1 MWMRFLRLFVILK
14 EVSHLSGKLSRIC
27 NALQKARFSAILYI
41 GSFQAFFY
49 AHTVLTDK
57 IESPI
62 LGQNF
67 GEVVQNIADQARAAA
82 LIIVPIFV
90 VIAGLQFL
98 FAGESEQKI
107 TQAKKTLWWTL
118 IGAAIV
124 VGASLLTEAVINT
137 VIGL

>member
-1 MWMRFLRLFVILK
+1 MDAFFASFCYSKKMAHLLK
-14 EVSHLSGKLSRIC
+14 KINGIHS
-27 NALQKARFSAILYI
+27 ALQKAWFSAIVYI
-41 GSFQAFFY
+41 VSFWAAFY
-49 AHTVLTDK
+49 AQKALAET

-82 LIIVPIFV
+82 LIIAPIFI

-107 TQAKKTLWWTL
+107 SQAKKTLWWTL

>member
-1 MWMRFLRLFVILK
+1 MWMRFLFHFAIIKRMARFL
-14 EVSHLSGKLSRIC
+14 GKLSGIRTV
-27 NALQKARFSAILYI
+27 LQKARFSAILYI
-41 GSFQAFFY
+41 ISFQAFFY
-49 AHTVLTDK
+49 AHTALADR

-82 LIIVPIFV
+82 LIIAPIFV

-98 FAGESEQKI
+98 FAGESEQKVS
-107 TQAKKTLWWTL
+107 QAKKTLWWTL

>member
-1 MWMRFLRLFVILK
+1 MDA
-14 EVSHLSGKLSRIC
+14 LSVFFCYTEKVAYLSEKFDKIR
-27 NALQKARFSAILYI
+27 NVLQKARFSAILYI
-41 GSFQAFFY
+41 ISFQAFFY
-49 AHTVLTDK
+49 AHTALADR

-82 LIIVPIFV
+82 LIIAPIFV

-98 FAGESEQKI
+98 FAGESEQKVS
-107 TQAKKTLWWTL
+107 QAKKTLWWTL

>member
-1 MWMRFLRLFVILK
+1 MRFLRFFVTLK
-14 EVSHLSGKLSRIC
+14 KVAYLSEKFDKIR
-27 NALQKARFSAILYI
+27 NVLQKARFSAILYI
-41 GSFQAFFY
+41 ISFQAFFY
-49 AHTVLTDK
+49 AHTALADR

-82 LIIVPIFV
+82 LIIAPIFV

-107 TQAKKTLWWTL
+107 SQAKKTLWWTL
-118 IGAAIV
+118 IGTAIV